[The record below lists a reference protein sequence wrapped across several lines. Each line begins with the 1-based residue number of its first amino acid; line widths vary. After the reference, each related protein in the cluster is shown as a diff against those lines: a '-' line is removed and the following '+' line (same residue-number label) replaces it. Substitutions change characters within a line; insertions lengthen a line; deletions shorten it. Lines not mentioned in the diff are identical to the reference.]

1 MQYRI
6 LFTLH
11 AKNMNRNLTQ
21 DTYFTQTSSTL
32 KRSLWE
38 RLHIDPP
45 LFYGIAILM
54 MMGLLILYSADNQ
67 SWSLLMRQF
76 LWVIISCCVMLVF
89 AQIPPRKYY
98 QWAPVIFAVGIFLL
112 IAVLLFGRSGK
123 GAQRWLGIG
132 FFQFQPSEIVKLA
145 MPMML
150 AWYLEKK
157 SLPPSLSTLFISGIL
172 LLIPLILAAKQPD
185 LGTGLII
192 VFTGICVLLLA
203 GIRWRHVFILLLTVA
218 CAAPFLWHFLH
229 DYQQQRVLTFLNP
242 ERDPLNTGY
251 HIIQSKIAIGSGGL
265 WGKGYLH
272 GTQSHLQ
279 FLPEHAT
286 DFIFGVVGEE
296 FGLIG
301 AIFLIATMMFIVLRG
316 LYISIQAQD
325 TFSRLLAGSLSLT
338 FFLSFFVNVGM
349 VTGILPVVGVPLP
362 LISYGGSAMLTI
374 MAGFGVMMSIH
385 THRNLL
391 AR

>member
-1 MQYRI
+1 MS
-6 LFTLH
+6 
-11 AKNMNRNLTQ
+11 RNLTQ
-21 DTYFTQTSSTL
+21 DTYLTQTGSTL
-32 KRSLWE
+32 ERSLWE

-45 LFYGIAILM
+45 LFCGITVLLS
-54 MMGLLILYSADNQ
+54 MGLFILYSADNQ
-67 SWSLLMRQF
+67 SWSLLTRQL
-76 LWVIISCCVMLVF
+76 LWVGISSCVMLIF

-98 QWAPVIFAVGIFLL
+98 QWAPWVFSVGVLLL
-112 IAVLLFGRSGK
+112 IAVLLVGRTSN
-123 GAQRWLGIG
+123 GAQRWLGFG
-132 FFQFQPSEIVKLA
+132 FFRFQPSEIVKLA

-157 SLPPSLSTLFISGIL
+157 SLPPTLTTLLISCVL
-172 LLIPLILAAKQPD
+172 LLIPLALVAKQPD
-185 LGTGLII
+185 LGTALII

-203 GIRWRHVFILLLTVA
+203 AIPWRYVLTLLLAAA

-229 DYQQQRVLTFLNP
+229 DYQRQRVLTFLNP
-242 ERDPLNTGY
+242 ELDPLGTGY

-296 FGLIG
+296 FGLVG
-301 AIFLIATMMFIVLRG
+301 AVLLITVLTFIVLRG
-316 LYISIQAQD
+316 LYISSQAQD

-338 FFLSFFVNVGM
+338 FFLSFFVNIGM

-374 MAGFGVMMSIH
+374 MAGFGIMMSIH

-391 AR
+391 GR

>member
-1 MQYRI
+1 MRPPVQDPYFNSIGSI
-6 LFTLH
+6 LKPT
-11 AKNMNRNLTQ
+11 
-21 DTYFTQTSSTL
+21 
-32 KRSLWE
+32 LWE

-45 LFYGIAILM
+45 LFCGIVVLTL
-54 MMGLLILYSADNQ
+54 MGLTILYSADNQ
-67 SWSLLMRQF
+67 SWTLLLRQF
-76 LWVIISCCVMLVF
+76 IWVLISFTVMLVF

-98 QWAPVIFAVGIFLL
+98 QWAPWIFGIGIVLL
-112 IAVLLFGRSGK
+112 IAVLVMGRAGK
-123 GAQRWLGIG
+123 GMGRGAQRWLGIG
-132 FFQFQPSEIVKLA
+132 ALQFQPSEIVKLA

-157 SLPPSLSTLFISGIL
+157 TLPPRLGTLLVSGL
-172 LLIPLILAAKQPD
+172 LLLVPLGLAAKQPD
-185 LGTGLII
+185 LGTGLLI

-203 GIRWRHVFILLLTVA
+203 GIRWRHVISLFIAVG
-218 CAAPFLWHFLH
+218 CAAPLLWPFLH
-229 DYQQQRVLTFLNP
+229 DYQRQRIQIFLNP
-242 ERDPLNTGY
+242 ELDPLDTGY
-251 HIIQSKIAIGSGGL
+251 HIIQSKIAVGSGGL

-279 FLPEHAT
+279 FLPAHAT

-296 FGLIG
+296 FGFLG
-301 AIFLIATMMFIVLRG
+301 AILLIAVLCFIVLRG
-316 LYISIQAQD
+316 LYISSQAQD

-338 FFLSFFVNVGM
+338 FFLSFFVNMGM

-374 MAGFGVMMSIH
+374 MAGFGVIMSIH

-391 AR
+391 GR